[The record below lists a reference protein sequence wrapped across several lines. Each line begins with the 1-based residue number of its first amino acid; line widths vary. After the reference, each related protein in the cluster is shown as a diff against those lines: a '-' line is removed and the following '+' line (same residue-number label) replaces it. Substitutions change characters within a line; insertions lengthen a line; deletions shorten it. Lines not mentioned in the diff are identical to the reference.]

1 MSNLGRI
8 FVDQKLTFVL
18 IHGMVTK
25 HQGFQ
30 TSPCAPQ
37 TIDYF
42 YSRNFHMDITDP
54 SSIKSSSDEVSE
66 TRRRLQNI
74 RPETSRNSIVV
85 EGHAMLTNRPAIPT
99 SIHDLIISPD
109 EMNSGN
115 DFVLPTRSI
124 NPQETSES
132 PTVPISHTI
141 AKKTTNLLFLSH
153 FLSTWNSRL
162 FEMGSVLFIA
172 ATFPKTLLP
181 MSVYALVRSG
191 ATILLS
197 PTIGAWIDQGNRLN
211 VVRVSI
217 VGQRMAVGTS
227 CGIFWTLYKREELG
241 PKLRTSFFVV
251 LVLFACIEKL
261 CSVMNLIAVER
272 DWVVVISQD
281 DSSSRRILNARMRRI
296 DLFCKLFSPLM
307 ISSINGASTMI
318 AIQLTLA
325 MNLVSVLIEYH
336 TIAAVF
342 TRVPALRRTTTEN
355 PASAVNDLEPLPSLN
370 NNNRLSIRGIMT
382 FVRRSAIN
390 LFPFN
395 SVPIYCRHPAFL
407 PSISLSLLYLTVLSV
422 SGQMITFLVAIGYTS
437 SAVGATRAVSTIF
450 ELSATWIAPKMQE
463 RIGAVRGALW
473 SSTWQMMWL
482 AGGLTWFIAKGES
495 LTGNKLVA
503 ASGLVGAVVLS
514 RMGLWSF
521 DLCVQSIIQEE
532 VNEQSRGT
540 FSTVEASFQNLF
552 ELLSYLTTI
561 IFSTTN
567 QFQWPAI
574 ISVIAIY
581 IAGLICMLFVKKR
594 RGHLISCLVAE
605 LSRRWKMTAD

>member
-1 MSNLGRI
+1 M
-8 FVDQKLTFVL
+8 
-18 IHGMVTK
+18 
-25 HQGFQ
+25 
-30 TSPCAPQ
+30 
-37 TIDYF
+37 
-42 YSRNFHMDITDP
+42 NFFL
-54 SSIKSSSDEVSE
+54 S
-66 TRRRLQNI
+66 
-74 RPETSRNSIVV
+74 
-85 EGHAMLTNRPAIPT
+85 
-99 SIHDLIISPD
+99 
-109 EMNSGN
+109 
-115 DFVLPTRSI
+115 TRSI
-124 NPQETSES
+124 HIQELSERPS
-132 PTVPISHTI
+132 VSISHTI

-162 FEMGSVLFIA
+162 FEMGSVLFVA
-172 ATFPKTLLP
+172 AIFPKTLLP

-191 ATILLS
+191 AAILLS

-227 CGIFWTLYKREELG
+227 CGVFWTLYKRDELG
-241 PKLRTSFFVV
+241 SKLRTSFFVV
-251 LVLFACIEKL
+251 LVLLACIEKL

-281 DSSSRRILNARMRRI
+281 DSSRRRILNARMRRI

-307 ISSINGASTMI
+307 ISLIDGASTML

-342 TRVPALRRTTTEN
+342 TRVPALRRTTIEN
-355 PASAVNDLEPLPSLN
+355 PTSAANDTEPLPSLN
-370 NNNRLSIRGIMT
+370 NNNRLSVREIMN
-382 FVRRSAIN
+382 FVWSTASN
-390 LFPFN
+390 LLPLN
-395 SVPIYCRHPAFL
+395 SLPNYCRHPAFL

-422 SGQMITFLVAIGYTS
+422 SGQMITFLIAIGYTS
-437 SAVGATRAVSTIF
+437 FAVGATRAVSTIF

-473 SSTWQMMWL
+473 SSTWQMIWL
-482 AGGLTWFIAKGES
+482 AGGLTWFFAKGES
-495 LTGNKLVA
+495 LTGNKLFA

-514 RMGLWSF
+514 RIGLWSF

-532 VNEQSRGT
+532 VNEHSRGT

-561 IFSTTN
+561 IFSKAN
-567 QFQWPAI
+567 QFQWPAS
-574 ISVIAIY
+574 ISVIAVY
-581 IAGLICMLFVKKR
+581 IAGVICMLFVRKR
-594 RGHLISCLVAE
+594 RGHLISCLVAAV
-605 LSRRWKMTAD
+605 RRWWKMIAD